1 MDIVIIANFCL
12 DFSETDNGRFSYLAN
27 ILSENHN
34 VEIITSSFYHINK
47 KQREAVTKHPYK
59 ISLIDEPGYE
69 KNISLKRFYSHY
81 IWGKNV
87 GRYLARR
94 KTPDV
99 VYCAIPSLTGP
110 MLVAKYCEKKGIKFI
125 IDIQDLWPEAF
136 QMIFNI
142 PIISNLI
149 YFPFKY
155 MANSIYKR
163 ANQIVAVSQTYVDCA
178 LKVNKK
184 CNRGY
189 SIFLGTELKIFDE
202 NAKKI
207 SFLNKN
213 KDEIWLAY
221 CGTLGSSY
229 DLTNVMK
236 AIYQAKI
243 SNLYFIIMGNG
254 PLMETFQLLA
264 KKLEINVVFTGRLAY
279 DDMCSIL
286 CKCDMT
292 VNPIMPGAAQSII
305 NKHAD
310 YLASGLPIINT
321 QENEEIRELIEKYQC
336 GINCKNANEDDI
348 KNAII
353 KLCND
358 DELRNEMGKNAR
370 KLAVDKF
377 DRAKTYKKIINL
389 IIE

>member
-1 MDIVIIANFCL
+1 MDIVIVANFCS
-12 DFSETDNGRFSYLAN
+12 DFSKTDNGRFSYLAN
-27 ILSENHN
+27 ILSEDHN

-47 KQREAVTKHPYK
+47 KQREAVTKHSYK

-81 IWGKNV
+81 VWGKNV
-87 GRYLARR
+87 GRYLAKR
-94 KTPDV
+94 KKPDV

-110 MLVAKYCEKKGIKFI
+110 MLVAKYCEKKDIKFI
-125 IDIQDLWPEAF
+125 IDVQDLWPEAF

-142 PIISNLI
+142 PIVSNLI

-163 ANQIVAVSQTYVDCA
+163 ANQIVAVSQTYVDRA

-184 CNRGY
+184 CNKGY

-213 KDEIWLAY
+213 KDEVWLAY

-236 AIYQAKI
+236 AIYKVKI
-243 SNLYFIIMGNG
+243 PNLYFIVIGNG

-305 NKHAD
+305 NKHGD

-321 QENEEIRELIEKYQC
+321 QENKEIRELIEKYQC

-353 KLCND
+353 KLCRDN
-358 DELRNEMGKNAR
+358 ELRNKMGKNAR

-377 DRAKTYKKIINL
+377 DRAKTYKKIIDL